1 MPGLRPGGPP
11 RHSRARTR
19 RSDESEM
26 KSSQIGLGGAMMAP
40 MTADPPASQ
49 GTPRG
54 AGKRSAARKRARPGR
69 SSGRSG
75 NARIPAKAPGS
86 RPGAPQLP
94 LERKFGGHPAVLR
107 LLGPADRDT
116 LLEFF
121 ESHTRETIHLRYG
134 YELSQISEARAAELV
149 GVDQSKDAAIGI
161 FEKDQKVP
169 LVAIGRY
176 CLRSDGES
184 AEIAFVVRED
194 RRGLGM
200 ATTLLGILLRIA
212 ASRGLKTFVAQVLRE
227 NLEMFEVF
235 ARFGGTRTPI
245 SGTDS
250 DRVSIDVA
258 GARRR
263 LPR

>member
-1 MPGLRPGGPP
+1 M
-11 RHSRARTR
+11 
-19 RSDESEM
+19 
-26 KSSQIGLGGAMMAP
+26 
-40 MTADPPASQ
+40 
-49 GTPRG
+49 
-54 AGKRSAARKRARPGR
+54 
-69 SSGRSG
+69 
-75 NARIPAKAPGS
+75 
-86 RPGAPQLP
+86 
-94 LERKFGGHPAVLR
+94 ERKFGGHPAVLR

-116 LLEFF
+116 LLDFF

-235 ARFGGTRTPI
+235 RALRRNEDPDFRHRLRP
-245 SGTDS
+245 
-250 DRVSIDVA
+250 RVH
-258 GARRR
+258 RRR
-263 LPR
+263 RRPAPAPALGKQGAA